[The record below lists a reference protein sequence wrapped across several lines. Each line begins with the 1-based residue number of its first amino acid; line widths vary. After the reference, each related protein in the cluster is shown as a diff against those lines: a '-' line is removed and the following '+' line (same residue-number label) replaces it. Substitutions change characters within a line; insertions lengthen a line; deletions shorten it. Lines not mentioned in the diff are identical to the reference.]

1 MHIEY
6 KRVHTV
12 LKFEYVVVFFSL
24 TRLSCIP
31 KCDILSLGS
40 TCVCNIPIISWKQ
53 KTKVMMDDKYL
64 FTAASHM
71 HVHKTFAL
79 F

>member
-1 MHIEY
+1 MNIEY
-6 KRVHTV
+6 KRVHMV
-12 LKFEYVVVFFSL
+12 LKFECEVVFFP

-31 KCDILSLGS
+31 EYNVLSLGS
-40 TCVCNIPIISWKQ
+40 TCFCNIPIISWKQ
-53 KTKVMMDDKYL
+53 KTKIMVDDKYL